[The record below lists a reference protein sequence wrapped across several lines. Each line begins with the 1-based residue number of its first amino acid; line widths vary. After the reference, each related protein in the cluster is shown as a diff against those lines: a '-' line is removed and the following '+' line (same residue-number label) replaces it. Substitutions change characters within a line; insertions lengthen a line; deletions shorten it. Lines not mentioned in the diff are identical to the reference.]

1 MLGIF
6 ASFSHP
12 LFQDDPL
19 LMLLRKHKKG
29 TQASA
34 LIRGELSSLN
44 LNALWLIADDAEVVA
59 NFLASNKTVT
69 KVRLDYNHIETDGA
83 KALAEA
89 LKCNNSVRWL
99 ALYSNEIGNEGAE
112 ALITVFAT
120 NVSLGFVKL
129 GGNAIAD
136 EKKEMIQYLSATRNE
151 ILIPNAVRSAALFLI
166 VIRRA
171 SDLEGMG
178 YFAVIDKNIVRMI
191 AMEVWATRRDPIWID
206 ALPDEDSDLD
216 WDGSWF
222 E

>member
-1 MLGIF
+1 
-6 ASFSHP
+6 
-12 LFQDDPL
+12 
-19 LMLLRKHKKG
+19 MLLRKHKKG

-129 GGNAIAD
+129 GGNTIAE

-151 ILIPNAVRSAALFLI
+151 ILIPNAVRSAVRSAALFLI
-166 VIRRA
+166 GIRRA
-171 SDLEGMG
+171 SKFEEMG
-178 YFAVIDKNIVRMI
+178 DFAVIDKNIVRMI

-222 E
+222 